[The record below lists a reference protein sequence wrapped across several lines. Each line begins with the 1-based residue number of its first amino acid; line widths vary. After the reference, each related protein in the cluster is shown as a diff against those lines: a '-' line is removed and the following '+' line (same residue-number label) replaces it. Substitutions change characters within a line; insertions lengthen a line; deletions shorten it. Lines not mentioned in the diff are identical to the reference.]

1 MVVSQKEIQTGV
13 EKVEKEGL
21 PSVPYKPEIDGIAA
35 QASQAKEILTPDP
48 IGARQTL
55 DKAQERAVALRDRV
69 HQILDR
75 YADGRRI
82 SAALTALGQQVADQ
96 RKSGLRLDEDGG
108 NPDHPIGQTFQK
120 LEALRKAVH
129 DGDPQAALEQLQA
142 AQGAPGPVAADA
154 RRSAQGQGSLRERP
168 ARTGR

>member
-1 MVVSQKEIQTGV
+1 MDELNQAHENARSAADVVVVSQKEIQTGV

-35 QASQAKEILTPDP
+35 QASQAKQILTPDP

-82 SAALTALGQQVADQ
+82 SDGTDHAGAAS
-96 RKSGLRLDEDGG
+96 RR
-108 NPDHPIGQTFQK
+108 P
-120 LEALRKAVH
+120 
-129 DGDPQAALEQLQA
+129 
-142 AQGAPGPVAADA
+142 AQIGAPT
-154 RRSAQGQGSLRERP
+154 R
-168 ARTGR
+168 